1 MMRSEKLRRLVAML
15 PCMCCG
21 QKGQTQAAHANFQSF
36 GKGIKASDAAL
47 MALCV
52 RCHAELDQ
60 GQTMTKEERRNAQYE
75 WIAKTWAALGAGEG
89 CGMKA
94 ERHQAR
100 NSSGACVLSQSAN
113 AASIRVCQPLPVSR
127 KALTT
132 EGERRSDNA
141 ILVGRF
147 CGPRTPNFLS
157 KEGGNTSYAGR
168 ARAKSSSVHS
178 GFSSS
183 IISGLGFFIAFDLS
197 RIGFTKTNHSNTAL
211 CFDKYKG
218 VQTLIEQPKR
228 PIAYFTVVT
237 PVIDF
242 KKSGFEIEI
251 LGPFKRQL
259 ALCNVAF
266 VLFGVKG
273 NVH

>member
-36 GKGIKASDAAL
+36 GKGMGIKASDAAL

-60 GQTMTKEERRNAQYE
+60 GQTMTKEER
-75 WIAKTWAALGAGEG
+75 
-89 CGMKA
+89 
-94 ERHQAR
+94 HQAR
-100 NSSGACVLSQSAN
+100 NSSGECVLSQSAN

-127 KALTT
+127 KELTT

-157 KEGGNTSYAGR
+157 QEGGNTSYAGR

-211 CFDKYKG
+211 CFDKYK
-218 VQTLIEQPKR
+218 
-228 PIAYFTVVT
+228 
-237 PVIDF
+237 
-242 KKSGFEIEI
+242 
-251 LGPFKRQL
+251 
-259 ALCNVAF
+259 
-266 VLFGVKG
+266 
-273 NVH
+273 

>member
-1 MMRSEKLRRLVAML
+1 MNDAQRETASLSRYAAVHVLRPERADTGGACQLPVFRQGDGDKSERCGADGPVCAL
-15 PCMCCG
+15 PCG
-21 QKGQTQAAHANFQSF
+21 VRSRSDDDEGRAAQCA
-36 GKGIKASDAAL
+36 
-47 MALCV
+47 V
-52 RCHAELDQ
+52 RMDSEDVGGA
-60 GQTMTKEERRNAQYE
+60 R
-75 WIAKTWAALGAGEG
+75 GAGEG

-132 EGERRSDNA
+132 EGESRSDNA

-168 ARAKSSSVHS
+168 ARAKSSS
-178 GFSSS
+178 
-183 IISGLGFFIAFDLS
+183 IISGLGFFVAFDLS

>member
-1 MMRSEKLRRLVAML
+1 MDSEDVGGAR
-15 PCMCCG
+15 
-21 QKGQTQAAHANFQSF
+21 
-36 GKGIKASDAAL
+36 
-47 MALCV
+47 
-52 RCHAELDQ
+52 
-60 GQTMTKEERRNAQYE
+60 
-75 WIAKTWAALGAGEG
+75 GAGEG

-132 EGERRSDNA
+132 
-141 ILVGRF
+141 
-147 CGPRTPNFLS
+147 
-157 KEGGNTSYAGR
+157 EGGNTSYAGR